1 MRREQTTKVTRVS
14 GRLMIRLRMSSYFPN
29 FRRAVPEI
37 VRQRLAVPSK
47 VLWRQRA
54 RGARSVVH
62 KKPILPP
69 CIGRP
74 PTAASEAFPETKPDR
89 SHILIDTAEH
99 TVTLRQMSIIAEGS
113 CALSEFAAPG
123 DSCALTHRTGCKEA
137 KRLHLPSYSVQ
148 ISFASSGHTQS
159 SQELHLHQHWA
170 AKVCTSLEAL

>member
-1 MRREQTTKVTRVS
+1 MGPGEAMRREQTTKVTRVT
-14 GRLMIRLRMSSYFPN
+14 GRLITRLWVSSHLMN

-99 TVTLRQMSIIAEGS
+99 TL
-113 CALSEFAAPG
+113 
-123 DSCALTHRTGCKEA
+123 
-137 KRLHLPSYSVQ
+137 
-148 ISFASSGHTQS
+148 
-159 SQELHLHQHWA
+159 
-170 AKVCTSLEAL
+170 